1 MQLASSEVTPSVEEN
16 DEVDDAEGE
25 TTLYFDAEE
34 GTLRDADGDEV
45 TLEMGTE
52 DEDDNEEQEGEQ
64 EEGSRT
70 PQAQRAQTITS
81 TSNIQPHTERRAGR
95 LRRLSSATQ
104 TRVSDDNE
112 REHQADTR

>member
-1 MQLASSEVTPSVEEN
+1 MTPSVEEN
-16 DEVDDAEGE
+16 EEDDEAEGEGE

-52 DEDDNEEQEGEQ
+52 DEDEEGEQEGEQ

-70 PQAQRAQTITS
+70 PQAQRPQTITS
-81 TSNIQPHTERRAGR
+81 TSNTQAHTARRGGR

-104 TRVSDDNE
+104 TRVSGHDRGN
-112 REHQADTR
+112 

>member
-16 DEVDDAEGE
+16 DEEEEAEGE

-52 DEDDNEEQEGEQ
+52 DEYENEEQEGEQ
-64 EEGSRT
+64 EEGSQT
-70 PQAQRAQTITS
+70 PQAQRPQTITS
-81 TSNIQPHTERRAGR
+81 MSNTQPQTTRPVGR

-104 TRVSDDNE
+104 ARVSGDVGRND
-112 REHQADTR
+112 QADTW